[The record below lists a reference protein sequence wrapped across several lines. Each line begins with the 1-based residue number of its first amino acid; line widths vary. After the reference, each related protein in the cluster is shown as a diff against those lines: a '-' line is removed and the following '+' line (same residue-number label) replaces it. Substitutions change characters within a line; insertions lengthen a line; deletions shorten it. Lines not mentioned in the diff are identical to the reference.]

1 MNCPV
6 MNFLTQK
13 LGNLIKNIIVLQEQL
28 ENKKCYEIQ
37 TEVIFFYLKVLLFFS
52 YSKLSNLNLMVKD

>member
-52 YSKLSNLNLMVKD
+52 YSKLSNLNLLVKD

>member
-13 LGNLIKNIIVLQEQL
+13 LSNLIKNIIVLQEQL

>member
-13 LGNLIKNIIVLQEQL
+13 LSNLIKNIIVLQEQL
-28 ENKKCYEIQ
+28 ENKKC
-37 TEVIFFYLKVLLFFS
+37 
-52 YSKLSNLNLMVKD
+52 

>member
-13 LGNLIKNIIVLQEQL
+13 LSNLIKNIIVLQEQL

-37 TEVIFFYLKVLLFFS
+37 TEVIFFYLKVLFFS